1 MPIYDYGEAEISYLK
16 TKDQKLAEAIERI
29 GRIERSVIHD
39 PFVALISSIV
49 AQQVSIKAAETVY
62 GRLVELATKITPE
75 SIGNLKVEEIQKCGM
90 TFRKAGYIKGIA
102 EAALTGEVDFN
113 ALEQLS
119 DDEVIKKL
127 SSLSGIGI
135 WTVEMLLIHSLCRP
149 DIVSYGDLAIR
160 RGMMNLYGLKTLSK
174 AEFDSYRKCY
184 TPHGTVASLYLWALS
199 VETPEG
205 FDKTNNL
212 V

>member
-1 MPIYDYGEAEISYLK
+1 MPIYEYGEVEIAYLK
-16 TKDQKLAEAIERI
+16 SKDQKLAEAIDRI
-29 GRIERSVIHD
+29 GRIQRNVIRD

-62 GRLVELATKITPE
+62 ARLCALATKITPE
-75 SIGNLKVEEIQKCGM
+75 SIGNLSVDEIQKCGM

-102 EAALTGEVDFN
+102 EAALTGEVDFHT
-113 ALEQLS
+113 LHQLP
-119 DDEVIKKL
+119 DEEVIKKL
-127 SSLSGIGI
+127 SALSGIGV

-149 DIVSYGDLAIR
+149 DVVSYGDLAIR

-174 AEFDSYRKCY
+174 AEFESYRKRY

-199 VETPEG
+199 VEAPEG
-205 FDKTNNL
+205 IDKNHK
-212 V
+212 